1 MLKYQIPKTGKE
13 QKIGPSSKVMGFLKG
28 LDNLKIKK

>member
-13 QKIGPSSKVMGFLKG
+13 QKIGPSSKVVDYLKG